1 MPYVKRDSSGQIT
14 MVSDQAQV
22 DTSEEISSDSPE
34 LRAFV
39 EQLTKSSSDVFE
51 TSDMKLIR
59 VIEDVIDLLIAK
71 NVICITELPQPVQAK
86 LMERRSLRHSL
97 NSLSLFGDEDDQTI

>member
-1 MPYVKRDSSGQIT
+1 MPYIQRGPDGEILA
-14 MVSDQAQV
+14 VSNNPLNGP
-22 DTSEEISSDSPE
+22 SEQISSDAPE
-34 LRAFV
+34 LRAFISMLDPQ
-39 EQLTKSSSDVFE
+39 ENPFE

-59 VIEDVIDLLIAK
+59 VIEDVIDLLIVK

-97 NSLSLFGDEDDQTI
+97 NSLSLFGDDDDQTI